1 MSELNYAKIIETC
14 LEQEK
19 LLRFDHFSN
28 QDALNLGCFVA
39 RRAAQSGFAMAVSI
53 RKLNGNIVFQHCSD
67 GTTLNNENWIRRK
80 FNTVALT
87 EGCSLR
93 AWASSIVKG
102 QDLAAQGLDAKDYA
116 LCGGG
121 FPIRLTTGEVVAV
134 LIVSNLPH
142 LEDHAFLVDTLC
154 EYLSICDVPRT

>member
-1 MSELNYAKIIETC
+1 MSEINHAKIIETC

-28 QDALNLGCFVA
+28 QDALDLGCFIA
-39 RRAAQSGFAMAVSI
+39 HRAAQAGFAMAVSI
-53 RKLNGNIVFQHCSD
+53 RKLNGNIIFQHCSD
-67 GTTLNNENWIRRK
+67 GTTMNNENWIRRK
-80 FNTVALT
+80 FNTVCLT

-93 AWASSIVKG
+93 AWASSIVKN
-102 QDLAAQGLDAKDYA
+102 QDLTAQGLDAKDYA

-121 FPIRLTTGEVVAV
+121 FPIRLKTGEMAAV

-142 LEDHAFLVDTLC
+142 LEDHAFLIDALC
-154 EYLSICDVPRT
+154 DYLGVRAPEG